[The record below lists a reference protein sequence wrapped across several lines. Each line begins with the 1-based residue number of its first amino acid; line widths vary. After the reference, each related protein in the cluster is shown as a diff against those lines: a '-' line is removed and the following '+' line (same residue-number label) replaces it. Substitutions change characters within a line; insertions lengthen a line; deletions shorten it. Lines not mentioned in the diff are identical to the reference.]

1 MLAFGYVLLF
11 AVIALE
17 VPLALNFSRRV
28 DSEVR
33 SEASTGAQAVA
44 AAASGRLGARS
55 ALDDLVRRQARA
67 TGGRVLV
74 VGAAGRV
81 LSDSAGTGLRG
92 APYGSRPEITAAL
105 QGRVA
110 QGTRRSDSLGEDILY
125 TAVPV
130 VERGRTRGAV
140 RVTQSVGAVRREV
153 RKDVL
158 ALVGLGLAVLA
169 IGLALAWVIAG
180 SLSTPLRGLAA
191 TARRIAGGDLQAR
204 AEPAGSAEQVEVAHA
219 FNDMTERLVRSLGA
233 QREFVANA
241 SHQLRTPLTGLRLRL
256 EAAGLKARGD
266 DALRRD
272 LAAAEHEAERLGKLV
287 GDLLSLAEDGQR
299 PPTGV
304 AVSLAAAAR
313 RAAERWAPRAEI
325 ELEGTGEGWALASPG
340 DVDTM
345 LDALI
350 ENALHYGGPESP
362 VTVAWDDAPAISV
375 LDRGPGLAPGERE
388 QVFERFY
395 RGSASRGG
403 ASGTGLG
410 LTIVG
415 ALARR
420 WGGTAELR
428 DRPGGGTLAA
438 VRLTAATAPARTEVP
453 S

>member
-1 MLAFGYVLLF
+1 M
-11 AVIALE
+11 
-17 VPLALNFSRRV
+17 
-28 DSEVR
+28 
-33 SEASTGAQAVA
+33 
-44 AAASGRLGARS
+44 
-55 ALDDLVRRQARA
+55 
-67 TGGRVLV
+67 
-74 VGAAGRV
+74 

-169 IGLALAWVIAG
+169 IGLALAWAIAG
-180 SLSTPLRGLAA
+180 SLSRPLRGLAA
-191 TARRIAGGDLQAR
+191 TARRIAGGDLAAR
-204 AEPAGSAEQVEVAHA
+204 AEPSGSAEQVEVAHA

-304 AVSLAAAAR
+304 AGLARRR
-313 RAAERWAPRAEI
+313 RAARGRPLGAAGRARARRRGGGRGRSPRA
-325 ELEGTGEGWALASPG
+325 G

-350 ENALHYGGPESP
+350 ENALHYGGPE
-362 VTVAWDDAPAISV
+362 
-375 LDRGPGLAPGERE
+375 
-388 QVFERFY
+388 
-395 RGSASRGG
+395 
-403 ASGTGLG
+403 
-410 LTIVG
+410 
-415 ALARR
+415 RR
-420 WGGTAELR
+420 
-428 DRPGGGTLAA
+428 
-438 VRLTAATAPARTEVP
+438 
-453 S
+453 

>member
-1 MLAFGYVLLF
+1 
-11 AVIALE
+11 
-17 VPLALNFSRRV
+17 
-28 DSEVR
+28 
-33 SEASTGAQAVA
+33 
-44 AAASGRLGARS
+44 
-55 ALDDLVRRQARA
+55 
-67 TGGRVLV
+67 
-74 VGAAGRV
+74 
-81 LSDSAGTGLRG
+81 
-92 APYGSRPEITAAL
+92 
-105 QGRVA
+105 
-110 QGTRRSDSLGEDILY
+110 
-125 TAVPV
+125 
-130 VERGRTRGAV
+130 V

-191 TARRIAGGDLQAR
+191 TARRIAGGDLHAR
-204 AEPAGSAEQVEVAHA
+204 AEPSGSAEQVEVAHA

-313 RAAERWAPRAEI
+313 RAAERWAPQAGR
-325 ELEGTGEGWALASPG
+325 ELELDGAGEGWALASAG

-350 ENALHYGGPESP
+350 DNALHYGGAEVP
-362 VTVAWDDAPAISV
+362 VTLTWDDAPAIAV
-375 LDRGPGLAPGERE
+375 LDRGPGLAADERE

-403 ASGTGLG
+403 APGTGLG

-428 DRPGGGTLAA
+428 DRVGGGTVAE
-438 VRLTAATAPARTEVP
+438 VRLTPAPAPARAEVA